1 MALHDTVRLNQAAP
15 MEADARREDWLPD
28 SVLSGFVATFF
39 MTAIIAGAYGLA
51 NVLGERSGNL
61 LERWFWALSH
71 NTVTKSTTDQI
82 AIAIAANLVMGIVW
96 ACIYGYFVEPRLS
109 GPGWRK
115 GMLFSLLPWLLS
127 IIAFLPIMGGGIF
140 GASLKAGPLP
150 VIGNL
155 ILHLIYG
162 AVLGSLYSV
171 GVEEWLD
178 DTDDD
183 RVNAAAA
190 ERGAILGVVVGA
202 VAGAIIG
209 WLLGPSMSELGGQ
222 AMVTLAG
229 ALIGAAGGIAV
240 GSFFGMERPM
250 PHERRSRA

>member
-1 MALHDTVRLNQAAP
+1 MSN
-15 MEADARREDWLPD
+15 EARRDDWLAD

-39 MTAIIAGAYGLA
+39 MTAVIAGAYGLA

-61 LERWFWALSH
+61 IERWFWALSH
-71 NTVTKSTTDQI
+71 NTVTKSTTDEI
-82 AIAIAANLVMGIVW
+82 AIAIALNLVMGIVW

-109 GPGWRK
+109 GRGWRK

-127 IIAFLPIMGGGIF
+127 IIAFLPILGGGF
-140 GASLKAGPLP
+140 LGASLKAGPLP

-171 GVEEWLD
+171 GVDEWLD
-178 DTDDD
+178 DTDDE

-190 ERGAILGVVVGA
+190 ERGAIIGGLIGA
-202 VAGAIIG
+202 IAGAIIG
-209 WLLGPSMSELGGQ
+209 WLLGPSMSELGGE

-229 ALIGAAGGIAV
+229 ALIGAAGGVAV
-240 GSFFGMERPM
+240 GSFFGMERPL
-250 PHERRSRA
+250 PRDRRSRA

>member
-1 MALHDTVRLNQAAP
+1 LILN
-15 MEADARREDWLPD
+15 
-28 SVLSGFVATFF
+28 
-39 MTAIIAGAYGLA
+39 
-51 NVLGERSGNL
+51 
-61 LERWFWALSH
+61 
-71 NTVTKSTTDQI
+71 
-82 AIAIAANLVMGIVW
+82 
-96 ACIYGYFVEPRLS
+96 
-109 GPGWRK
+109 
-115 GMLFSLLPWLLS
+115 
-127 IIAFLPIMGGGIF
+127 F
-140 GASLKAGPLP
+140 GAGF
-150 VIGNL
+150 
-155 ILHLIYG
+155 
-162 AVLGSLYSV
+162 GSLHAV
-171 GVEEWLD
+171 GVYEWLD
-178 DTDDD
+178 APPHD